1 MNNEPIFQIVALVGM
16 VPEAAGQIFHNDAV
30 DLSGLNESE
39 QPLKIR
45 AFLIGG
51 AAYPV
56 IDEFI
61 HQYVFVVVEL
71 IVEPVCQD
79 KPLIMNALGFVVSAG
94 ILTGQPDV
102 KPDIPGFAFACF
114 RQDFI
119 PGLRPCHS
127 SSFPAALYRKNAVRA

>member
-1 MNNEPIFQIVALVGM
+1 MSDEPIFQIIALVGM
-16 VPEAAGQIFHNDAV
+16 VPEAAGQIFDHDTI
-30 DLSGLNESE
+30 DLSGLNTSK

-61 HQYVFVVVEL
+61 HQQVFVVVEL

-79 KPLIMNALGFVVSAG
+79 KPLIMNALGFVVSPG

-102 KPDIPGFAFACF
+102 KPDCF
-114 RQDFI
+114 TPKECI
-119 PGLRPCHS
+119 G
-127 SSFPAALYRKNAVRA
+127 V